1 LPGRW
6 RSGTGGDHEHRDG
19 GEWRDGAGNR
29 IRVGALDRDR
39 DGAGSDLGV
48 DRGRGLGAV
57 FGVDDGASGR
67 ADERYGGSALAF
79 QTGIGFLLTAVTIR
93 TVPVLEDQW
102 GWGVAFALLALGPEF
117 GVLSMQLLRRSPEA
131 ALLAGGR
138 R

>member
-1 LPGRW
+1 
-6 RSGTGGDHEHRDG
+6 
-19 GEWRDGAGNR
+19 
-29 IRVGALDRDR
+29 
-39 DGAGSDLGV
+39 
-48 DRGRGLGAV
+48 
-57 FGVDDGASGR
+57 
-67 ADERYGGSALAF
+67 
-79 QTGIGFLLTAVTIR
+79 VTIR